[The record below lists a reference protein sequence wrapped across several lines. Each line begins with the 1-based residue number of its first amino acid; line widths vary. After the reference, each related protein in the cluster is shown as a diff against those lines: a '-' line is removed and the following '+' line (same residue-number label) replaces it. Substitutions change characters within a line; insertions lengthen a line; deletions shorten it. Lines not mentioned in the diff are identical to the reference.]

1 MKLIIIADIIV
12 LLSCIALIIWT
23 ASSKDWWLVVINV
36 INTMTWS
43 FWLYQHLNN
52 NL

>member
-12 LLSCIALIIWT
+12 LLGCIALIIWT
-23 ASSKDWWLVVINV
+23 ALSKDWWLVVINV

-43 FWLYQHLNN
+43 VLLCRHLNN
-52 NL
+52 KL